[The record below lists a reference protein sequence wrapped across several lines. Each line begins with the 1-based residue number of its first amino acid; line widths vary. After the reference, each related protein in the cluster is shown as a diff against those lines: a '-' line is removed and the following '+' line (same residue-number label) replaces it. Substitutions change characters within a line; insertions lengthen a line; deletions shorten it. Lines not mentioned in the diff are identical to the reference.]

1 MVRQDSIVH
10 GTPGTEADRGG
21 SRWTGSLPTQSP
33 PFPLQSRAIWPE
45 PPSAAAECVGVCRLL
60 VLDSVTFTPQCLRQ
74 DPYGLSALPLL
85 RCHQPRDLVWLPS
98 TRPSRFRSIFC
109 CIVPCGGADKGLQG
123 PCIAFLSF
131 VPQSRGRQLLAA
143 SVRPP
148 LPTSHMCLAPTPC
161 LPPPRPP
168 PPSIC
173 CRVRGCSTE
182 VRTSVRRDLVF
193 KERDLV
199 YQEAKETYLYMFHL
213 GHVPRPCPCPCLH
226 ISVE

>member
-45 PPSAAAECVGVCRLL
+45 PPSAAAECVGVCCLL
-60 VLDSVTFTPQCLRQ
+60 VLDSVTSTPQCLRQ

-98 TRPSRFRSIFC
+98 TRPSRFRSFFR

-148 LPTSHMCLAPTPC
+148 LPTSHMCLAPTPY
-161 LPPPRPP
+161 LAPRPP
-168 PPSIC
+168 APLRPASAAASAGAELRFAPECQKRPCIEGK
-173 CRVRGCSTE
+173 RPNI
-182 VRTSVRRDLVF
+182 
-193 KERDLV
+193 
-199 YQEAKETYLYMFHL
+199 EAKETYYYW
-213 GHVPRPCPCPCLH
+213 
-226 ISVE
+226 IT